1 MQCVIAIEHHVR
13 QIGGTQLLMTGDV
26 AGEVDGRAVL
36 LAQTDLEA
44 GEPDPLEADQ
54 PPEEHPEQVSALLR
68 SLLAE
73 L

>member
-1 MQCVIAIEHHVR
+1 M
-13 QIGGTQLLMTGDV
+13 
-26 AGEVDGRAVL
+26 AGEVDGRAAP

-44 GEPDPLEADQ
+44 GEPDRSA
-54 PPEEHPEQVSALLR
+54 PEEHPEQVSALLL